1 MKVFITGASGFVGPA
16 VISEL
21 ISNGHGVVALVRS
34 DKSQAKLEALG
45 VKEFA
50 RGDLADLKLLNEYAK
65 KCDGAIQ
72 MAFGFD
78 DFVKSCEEERNA
90 IISIC
95 DAFKGTNKPFI
106 TTSGTLVCSI
116 AIGEEMKDEDSPV
129 NIPPPRSLRLANE
142 KLALSY
148 RDQGVRSMGIRLS
161 PTTHGKGDLKGLMT
175 AYGNLS
181 KSLGFAGYI
190 DQGENQWTAVHRLDA
205 ARLYRLALEK
215 GEPGTTYHAVGE
227 IVKWKDIAGV
237 LGSKLGLE
245 TKSLSRDEANE
256 AMGLFGAFVG
266 IHGPTTASLTKRRL
280 GWEPKEISL
289 FEDIKGNYF

>member
-16 VISEL
+16 IVSEL
-21 ISNGHGVVALVRS
+21 ISNGHEIVALVRS

-50 RGDLADLKLLNEYAK
+50 RGDLTDLDLLTEYAK

-78 DFVKSCEEERNA
+78 DFIKSCEEEKNA

-106 TTSGTLVCSI
+106 ITGGTLVCSI
-116 AIGEEMKDEDSPV
+116 AIGEEMKNEDSSV
-129 NIPPPRSLRLANE
+129 HLPPPISLRLANE
-142 KLALSY
+142 ELALSY
-148 RDQGVRSMGIRLS
+148 KDQGVRSMGIRLS
-161 PTTHGKGDLKGLMT
+161 PTTHDKDDLKGFM
-175 AYGNLS
+175 AIYGGLS

-190 DQGENQWTAVHRLDA
+190 DQGENEWTAVHRLDA

-215 GEPGTTYHAVGE
+215 GEPGTTFHAVGE
-227 IVKWKDIAGV
+227 IVKWKDIARV
-237 LGSKLGLE
+237 VGSKLGLE
-245 TKSLSRDEANE
+245 TKSLPKAEANQV
-256 AMGLFGAFVG
+256 MGFFGGFVG
-266 IHGPTTASLTKRRL
+266 IHAPTAASLTKQRL

-289 FEDIKGNYF
+289 FEDINENYF